1 MLLIPTKGTA
11 LSKNEHNCR
20 LDVHADWVEA
30 SALFATE
37 SVSRS
42 DVVDALIENNTYRD
56 QGFASE
62 WVSNVFRE
70 LGRRFGLLGDN
81 CALRKDVNRI
91 QRTHDWKERPGYAF
105 CIALGVVPYYREQVE
120 AKCGKDYTEQGE
132 LFEQFCT
139 ESLCAMQWEI
149 EPLGW
154 SKTGTSSIAAK
165 VDALAAAIG
174 EPARRGAI
182 KRWTRPHVKD
192 AGLDLVAW
200 QGFPDGWGGRPIC
213 LVQCASG
220 ENWTDKLHTPNIGT
234 WEKLI
239 DFSTKPR
246 RGLAMPFAPEKD
258 EFRRQSNS
266 DLVMLLMDRHR
277 LLSQTWIDPRAFPSK
292 KLAKRLVKWTTK
304 RVSAFPRD
312 NR

>member
-1 MLLIPTKGTA
+1 MLLIPTKGIA

-20 LDVHADWVEA
+20 LDIHADWVEA
-30 SALFATE
+30 SALFASD
-37 SVSRS
+37 SVSHS

-56 QGFASE
+56 QDFASA

-70 LGRRFGLLGDN
+70 LGRRFDLLGDH
-81 CALRKDVNRI
+81 CALRKENNRI
-91 QRTHDWKERPGYAF
+91 QRARVWTERPGYAF
-105 CIALGVVPYYREQVE
+105 CIALGVLPHYRAQVE
-120 AKCGKDYTEQGE
+120 AKCGKDYAEQGQ
-132 LFEQFCT
+132 LFEEFCT
-139 ESLCAMQWEI
+139 ESLRAMQWEVV
-149 EPLGW
+149 PLGW
-154 SKTGTSSIAAK
+154 SKTRTNSLTARVA
-165 VDALAAAIG
+165 ALAAAIG
-174 EPARRGAI
+174 ELAIPGAI
-182 KRWTRPHVKD
+182 TRWTQPQAKD
-192 AGLDLVAW
+192 AGLDLVALRS
-200 QGFPDGWGGRPIC
+200 FPDRWGGRPIC
-213 LVQCASG
+213 LVQCATG
-220 ENWTDKLHTPNIGT
+220 EDWPDKLHTPNIGT

-258 EFRRQSNS
+258 EFRRRSNS

-277 LLSQTWIDPRAFPSK
+277 LLSQPWSDPRPFPSK